1 MQVKFQ
7 LLKERGSGKRG
18 VIVAVLVLAIV
29 GIVIHLVSADKPEKA
44 RGPETVPIMAG
55 TAVQKDMPVQLRVIG
70 NVEAYATVSI
80 KSRVTGTLTQVHF
93 REGQDV
99 KQGELLFTI
108 DPRPFE
114 VALEEAQARL
124 DRDTALATKAE
135 KDVKRY
141 AELAK
146 GDYVSADRYEQAHA
160 SAESLRATVAGDKAQ
175 VDNAR
180 LQLSY
185 CFIRSPLTG
194 RTGTLQVKQGAMIKA
209 NDDKGMV
216 DIAQV
221 EPIYVSFSVP
231 ERDLAEVK
239 EYMAQGPLTVEAVPR
254 GTNQPP
260 DRGALTFIDNEVNKQ
275 TGTILLKGTFDN
287 KARRL
292 WPGEFVEVALTL
304 TTQTNATVIPA
315 AAIQVGQQGEYV
327 FVIKPDLTVETRPI
341 VVARTVA
348 NEAVVEKG
356 LTPGERVVTDGQ
368 LRLAPGAKVEIKEG
382 LASGQ
387 EGKT

>member
-1 MQVKFQ
+1 MQVNFQ
-7 LLKERGSGKRG
+7 LLKERGSGTRG
-18 VIVAVLVLAIV
+18 VIVGILALAII

-55 TAVQKDMPVQLRVIG
+55 TVVQKDMPVQLHVIG
-70 NVEAYATVSI
+70 NVQAYATVSI
-80 KSRVTGTLTQVHF
+80 KSRVTGTLTRVHF

-108 DPRPFE
+108 DPRPFQ

-141 AELAK
+141 ADLAK

-160 SAESLRATVAGDKAQ
+160 SAASLRATVAADKAQ

-209 NDDKGMV
+209 NDDTGMV
-216 DIAQV
+216 DIAQI
-221 EPIYVSFSVP
+221 EPVYVSFSVP
-231 ERDLAEVK
+231 ERDLPEVK
-239 EYMAQGPLTVEAVPR
+239 EYMAQGLLTVEAVPR
-254 GTNQPP
+254 GTNQPS
-260 DRGALTFIDNEVNKQ
+260 DRGVLTFIDNEVNKQ
-275 TGTILLKGTFDN
+275 TGTILLKGTFAN
-287 KARRL
+287 KARHL
-292 WPGEFVEVALTL
+292 WPGQFVEVALTL
-304 TTQTNATVIPA
+304 TTQTKATVIPA

-356 LTPGERVVTDGQ
+356 LEPGERVVTDGQ

>member
-1 MQVKFQ
+1 
-7 LLKERGSGKRG
+7 
-18 VIVAVLVLAIV
+18 
-29 GIVIHLVSADKPEKA
+29 
-44 RGPETVPIMAG
+44 
-55 TAVQKDMPVQLRVIG
+55 
-70 NVEAYATVSI
+70 VEAYATVSI
-80 KSRVTGTLTQVHF
+80 KSRVTGTLTRVHF

-160 SAESLRATVAGDKAQ
+160 SAQSLRATVAGDKAQ

-185 CFIRSPLTG
+185 CFIHSPLTG

-216 DIAQV
+216 DIAQI
-221 EPIYVSFSVP
+221 EPVYVTFSVP

-239 EYMAQGPLTVEAVPR
+239 QYMARGPLTVEAVPR
-254 GTNQPP
+254 GTNQSP
-260 DRGALTFIDNEVNKQ
+260 DRGVLTFIDNEVNKQ

-327 FVIKPDLTVETRPI
+327 FVIKPDLTVEARPI

>member
-1 MQVKFQ
+1 MQVNFQ
-7 LLKERGSGKRG
+7 LIRERGSGKRG
-18 VIVAVLVLAIV
+18 VIVGVLALTII
-29 GIVIHLVSADKPEKA
+29 GIVIHFVFADKREKA
-44 RGPETVPIMAG
+44 RAPEAVPIMAG

-80 KSRVTGTLTQVHF
+80 KSRVTGTLTRVHF

-99 KQGELLFTI
+99 KRGEPLFTI

-124 DRDTALATKAE
+124 DRDTALAGKAE

-185 CFIRSPLTG
+185 CFIQSPLTG
-194 RTGTLQVKQGAMIKA
+194 RTGTLQVRQGAMIKA

-231 ERDLAEVK
+231 ERNLPEVK
-239 EYMAQGPLTVEAVPR
+239 QYMALGPLTVEAVPR

-260 DRGALTFIDNEVNKQ
+260 DRGVLTFIDNEVNKQ

-292 WPGEFVEVALTL
+292 WPGQFVEVALTL

-315 AAIQVGQQGEYV
+315 EAIQVGQQGQYV
-327 FVIKPDLTVETRPI
+327 FVIKPDLTVETRPV
-341 VVARTVA
+341 VVARTLA

-356 LTPGERVVTDGQ
+356 LAPGERVVTDGQ
-368 LRLAPGAKVEIKEG
+368 LRLAPGAMVEIKES
-382 LASGQ
+382 LAAGR